1 LAIATERRYNPRM
14 RLGILAFAL
23 VLQACNGGS
32 AGPTSTL
39 DRYAEALKKKD
50 YSRAYDMMSADFRA
64 KYSREDFVR
73 MMRDN
78 PQEVRET
85 AQRLEQGHRD
95 VEVTA
100 EFRYGLGDSMR
111 LVREG
116 DTWRIA
122 SDPVAFYS
130 QATPREAL
138 RSFVRAYR
146 LERWDIMLRFVPKDY
161 REKMTVEKL
170 REQFQG
176 QHRDEIALMMNMIE
190 ANLDEPIDDK
200 GNEARMPYG
209 ERFEVAF
216 VREEGLWRIKDLN

>member
-1 LAIATERRYNPRM
+1 MRAILVCVCALAVA
-14 RLGILAFAL
+14 
-23 VLQACNGGS
+23 ACNGTS
-32 AGPTSTL
+32 TGPTSTL
-39 DRYAEALKKKD
+39 DSYAEALQKKD
-50 YSRAYDMMSADFRA
+50 YGRAYDMMSASFRA

-85 AQRLEQGHRD
+85 AQRLKEGHRD

-130 QATPREAL
+130 QTTPRDAL

-146 LERWDIMLRFVPKDY
+146 LERWELMLRFVPKDY
-161 REKMTVEKL
+161 RDKMTVEKL

-176 QHRDEIALMMNMIE
+176 QHRDEIALMMDMIE

-209 ERFEVAF
+209 ERFEVSF
-216 VREEGLWRIKDLN
+216 VREDGLWRIQDLN

>member
-1 LAIATERRYNPRM
+1 MACALA
-14 RLGILAFAL
+14 LA
-23 VLQACNGGS
+23 ACNGGS

-39 DRYAEALKKKD
+39 DRYAKALEKKD
-50 YSRAYDMMSADFRA
+50 YDGAYEMMSAGFRA

-85 AQRLEQGHRD
+85 ARRLEQGHRD

-100 EFRYGLGDSMR
+100 EFRYGLGDTMR

-116 DTWRIA
+116 DSWRIA

-130 QATPREAL
+130 QSTPREAL

-146 LERWDIMLRFVPKDY
+146 LERWDVMLRFIPEDY
-161 REKMTVEKL
+161 RERMTVEKL

-209 ERFEVAF
+209 ERFEVSF
-216 VREEGLWRIKDLN
+216 VREDGLWRIKDLN